1 MKTNVS
7 TLKGQ
12 PGSEMLEQ
20 LTPKIAQVHELTGR
34 VLVRLAALDNSQY
47 TLVPGSRFTLDAL
60 GSVVEAASLAA
71 LGLASAVA
79 DNPLEG
85 AAFADG
91 PPVGDAGVRT
101 ARHAEAAPR
110 LAKALGDAAHQL
122 DLCATGCRYTA
133 SFIIRDL
140 KEHPEHL
147 PPLPQLT
154 RAQYTALEKVA
165 QGGTRVSRS
174 LRGGRESVRAGD
186 GSTLHSKPFTVLA
199 DNKLIRVHRGTSVF
213 LNRSVTVTAAGRL
226 ALDTQNPTRTPAPAM
241 AKAPPPAAVGRRR

>member
-1 MKTNVS
+1 MKTSVS
-7 TLKGQ
+7 TLKAQ
-12 PGSEMLEQ
+12 LGSEMLKQ
-20 LTPKIAQVHELTGR
+20 LTPEIAQVHELAGR
-34 VLVRLAALDNSQY
+34 SLVRLAALDGSQY
-47 TLVPGSRFTLDAL
+47 TLVPGSRFTLEAL
-60 GSVVEAASLAA
+60 SSVVEAASIAA

-85 AAFADG
+85 AAFASG
-91 PPVGDAGVRT
+91 PPIDDASMRK

-122 DLCATGCRYTA
+122 DLCANGCLYTA

-165 QGGTRVSRS
+165 QGGAPVSPG
-174 LRGGRESVRAGD
+174 LCG
-186 GSTLHSKPFTVLA
+186 
-199 DNKLIRVHRGTSVF
+199 
-213 LNRSVTVTAAGRL
+213 AAGRASGL
-226 ALDTQNPTRTPAPAM
+226 ATAALSTASPSPCSRTTS
-241 AKAPPPAAVGRRR
+241 